1 MIIIYLK
8 MFLMS
13 SSIDHV
19 YQVQMKILS
28 MVKDYVCI
36 ALLVWTS
43 LSRIHFFLFID
54 STLYSFV
61 KL

>member
-1 MIIIYLK
+1 
-8 MFLMS
+8 MS
-13 SSIDHV
+13 NSIDHV
-19 YQVQMKILS
+19 YQLQMKILS
-28 MVKDYVCI
+28 MEKDYVCI

-54 STLYSFV
+54 STLSSFV